1 GRPRRDRSGAK
12 GACAQAP
19 LMPGMPDDSWLP
31 KAFLEKCPACLWI
44 AGPQVVIQEV
54 YGDPSSVFGKS
65 QAELKGQTISKAWT
79 SRFGRAFAGETLML
93 RERHGDSTWYITLFP
108 IRLEGQIAFAGGL
121 AREITPWST
130 AEQELRQT
138 VLGA

>member
-1 GRPRRDRSGAK
+1 AK

-31 KAFLEKCPACLWI
+31 KAFLEQCPACLWI
-44 AGPQVVIQEV
+44 AGPQGVIQEV

-79 SRFGRAFAGETLML
+79 SRFGRTFAGETLIL
-93 RERHGDSTWYITLFP
+93 PKRHGNSTRDITTFP
-108 IRLEGQIAFAGGL
+108 IRLGGQIAFPGGL

-130 AEQELRQT
+130 TEQELRQT